1 MTSDDV
7 TAFYDRHPYPPPV
20 DDLDRYADAWRD
32 GTRRRV
38 DHHLM
43 WPNLP
48 LRDDHRILIAGCG
61 TSQAAKYALR
71 YPQAHVVGI
80 DVSSTSIEHTQL
92 LIERY
97 ELSNLELRQLPIEQ
111 VVELGGVFD
120 HIVCT
125 GVLHHLADPDA
136 ALRALSQV
144 LGPEGALSAMVYA
157 PYGRTGVYMIQEYCR
172 RLGVGTSPTDIAD
185 LEASLREI
193 PLGHPL
199 SHLLRDTPDFSDP
212 DALADALLHPR
223 DRSYSVPEVFDFLER
238 AGLGFGRWTRQ
249 APYLPTCG
257 SISAVPH
264 GERIGSFPPPEQ
276 YAALELYRGTM
287 TRHSFIAHHPARA
300 SDDPA
305 AGFDD
310 DGWHG
315 YVAVKPHTVI
325 AVEERLPPGAAAALL
340 NRAHVFRDLVMFVDE
355 AEKTA
360 FDAIDGHRT
369 MGDISAEP
377 GFFQRLYD
385 HDLIVID
392 ASATSNASGGR
403 PE

>member
-20 DDLDRYADAWRD
+20 DNLDGYAEAWHD

-43 WPNLP
+43 WPSLP
-48 LRDDHRILIAGCG
+48 LRDDHQILVAGCG
-61 TSQAAKYALR
+61 TSQAAKYAMR
-71 YPQAHVVGI
+71 YPQALVVGI
-80 DVSSTSIEHTQL
+80 DVSSTSIEHTRS

-97 ELSNLELRQLPIEQ
+97 DLNNLELQQLPIEH
-111 VVELGGVFD
+111 VDELGSVFD

-136 ALRALSQV
+136 ALRALAGV
-144 LGPEGALSAMVYA
+144 LAPEGALSAMVYA

-172 RLGVGTSPTDIAD
+172 RLGIGASPADIAD

-199 SHLLRDTPDFSDP
+199 SHLLRDAPDFSDP
-212 DALADALLHPR
+212 DALADALLNPR

-264 GERIGSFPPPEQ
+264 GARIATLPRLQQ

-287 TRHSFIAHHPARA
+287 TRHSFIAHQPAHG
-300 SDDPA
+300 SGDPA

-310 DGWHG
+310 DRWLD
-315 YVAVKPHTVI
+315 YVAVKPDTVI
-325 AVEERLPPGAAAALL
+325 SVEERLPPGAAAALL
-340 NRAHVFRDLVMFVDE
+340 NRAHVYRDLVMFVDDN
-355 AEKTA
+355 EKAA
-360 FDAIDGHRT
+360 FDAIDGQRT
-369 MGDISAEP
+369 MGDIAGEP
-377 GFFQRLYD
+377 TFFRRLYD

-392 ASATSNASGGR
+392 TSNAPAASG
-403 PE
+403 E